1 MLFDPLGTQCYIVS
15 FSKTNVNSLL
25 QVTALAGAQLKM
37 QLVHMV
43 QLVQRKQ
50 TFFSLKHS
58 ESARVSLNYFSL
70 IYLSLL
76 KRTRC

>member
-58 ESARVSLNYFSL
+58 ESAGYH
-70 IYLSLL
+70 
-76 KRTRC
+76 

>member
-50 TFFSLKHS
+50 TFFKATHLVSG
-58 ESARVSLNYFSL
+58 ESGQDPKPPASRP
-70 IYLSLL
+70 LL
-76 KRTRC
+76 LALP